1 MKKAWQLAVE
11 EAFDDRTLPMH
22 AVESWSEG
30 SRVYVVLCA
39 RTVPDEPIGA
49 IERTAI
55 AELRGRLKWLREELF
70 GRQAI

>member
-1 MKKAWQLAVE
+1 MTGLYPCT
-11 EAFDDRTLPMH
+11 R
-22 AVESWSEG
+22 WSEG

-70 GRQAI
+70 GRQAVDAAPRSQQGV